1 MNRVQHCQRTIVCQ
15 VPKSIVFLWVL
26 ALCLLHLALTPTPAQ
41 ADATPIRVVLSYLDG
56 VSNWGPKQAS
66 GLMELVRQEGEVR
79 LTARGLPAMGTMH
92 YVLWITREGS
102 DDVYRLGEPLLQA
115 DGTAVL
121 DLLLPTA
128 VPDRAWNL
136 ALLTLEDSPNP
147 EHPGPR
153 RSLAGRFPQ
162 FSPEGPLPRSLP
174 NTGQGGGASPVGMT
188 APSAGWTVAGLAVV
202 VLGGLVD
209 RAWRSRSNTA
219 DGFSAHAVRS
229 HATMADQTRADD
241 STNSTITNWRI

>member
-1 MNRVQHCQRTIVCQ
+1 
-15 VPKSIVFLWVL
+15 
-26 ALCLLHLALTPTPAQ
+26 
-41 ADATPIRVVLSYLDG
+41 VVLSYLDG